1 MTEIR
6 QTRNTNGMIQ
16 GAAQRPAVPSTQAQ
30 KPEKLKDL
38 ISTSQVRDMFR
49 NALQEHA
56 DAFLASVVD
65 LYNNDRTLQACNPNE
80 VLMEAFKA
88 ATLKLPINKQLGFS
102 WIVPF
107 KDNKQGKLIP
117 TFQLG
122 YKGYIQLCMRT
133 GAYRHINAGPVYEGE
148 FVSENRLTGEID
160 LSGTRTS
167 EKVVGFA
174 AYIETVNGFS
184 KALYWPVEKLNAH
197 AKRYSKSYGY
207 NASPWA
213 TNYEEMGTK
222 TVLRQLLSKYG
233 IMSIEMQKAY
243 MADYGEAADDLIQN
257 GPVTETKN
265 VTEEVATDVTG
276 VTEAFAPEGLIEED
290 IPA

>member
-1 MTEIR
+1 MADIQKT
-6 QTRNTNGMIQ
+6 QNTTGLIQ
-16 GAAQRPAVPSTQAQ
+16 GVAQRPTLPSTQVQ

-38 ISTSQVRDMFR
+38 ISTTQVRDMFR
-49 NALQEHA
+49 NALQDHA

-133 GAYRHINAGPVYEGE
+133 GAYRHIHAGPVYEGE
-148 FVSENRLTGEID
+148 FVSENRLTGEVD
-160 LSGTRTS
+160 LSGKRVSDRIT
-167 EKVVGFA
+167 GFS

-184 KALYWPVEKLNAH
+184 KATYWPVEKINAH

-207 NASPWA
+207 QNSPWT
-213 TNYEEMGTK
+213 TNYEEMGVK
-222 TVLRQLLSKYG
+222 TVLRYLLSKYG
-233 IMSIEMQKAY
+233 IMSIEMQRAY
-243 MADYGEAADDLIQN
+243 MADYGEAADELLQARDEDL
-257 GPVTETKN
+257 GDVREVFPAA
-265 VTEEVATDVTG
+265 EEQTLDSSVHVQG
-276 VTEAFAPEGLIEED
+276 EP